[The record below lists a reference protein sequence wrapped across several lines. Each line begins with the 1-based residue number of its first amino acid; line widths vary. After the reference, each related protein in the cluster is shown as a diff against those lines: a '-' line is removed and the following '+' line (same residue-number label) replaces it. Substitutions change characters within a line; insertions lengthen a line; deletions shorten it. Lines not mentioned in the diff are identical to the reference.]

1 MTRILPA
8 RSTRAASALLGVAM
22 GAANVMSYLF
32 VALLSSTLGPADFGG
47 FSALNTVGI
56 LCAMPAGA
64 MQLVVAR
71 RQGEAARRDG
81 RATSGAALSA
91 VVGLVLATAVV
102 LLAPALRDAF
112 HLESAA
118 SAVWLGLTLV
128 PMTITG
134 AQQGVLLGQGR
145 LGRLSVLYL
154 VTAGTRV
161 VAGAVAVLAD
171 LAVHEVFAATCTA
184 AVLTW
189 AAGTLL
195 LRGLATP
202 SGAGPREVLA
212 ELVRSNAALAA
223 LMALTSL
230 DLLLARHLLTRE
242 ESGAYALAALFGR
255 VVFWG
260 TQFVALSVVPVAAG
274 SGAGRQR
281 TVRGAG
287 AVVVVLGLLVAL
299 VCAVVPGL
307 LVRVTGGAQYADAEP
322 LLVWFAVVGTMWA
335 LVQLWLF
342 AEIGAGRSA
351 LGWLTL
357 AVVVVE
363 VAAIWFVWHDSP
375 GQVLLVAG
383 LGAGVVAVVGALLV
397 PRDEQTPGPDSPE
410 TAEALHATSE

>member
-171 LAVHEVFAATCTA
+171 LAVHEVFAAT
-184 AVLTW
+184 
-189 AAGTLL
+189 
-195 LRGLATP
+195 TP

>member
-1 MTRILPA
+1 MTRIMSA

-22 GAANVMSYLF
+22 GMANVMSYLF

-71 RQGEAARRDG
+71 RQGETARREG
-81 RATSGAALSA
+81 RSTSGAALSA
-91 VVGLVLATAVV
+91 VVGVVLAAAVI
-102 LLAPALRDAF
+102 LLAAPLRDAF
-112 HLESAA
+112 HLDTAA
-118 SAVWLGLTLV
+118 AAVWLGLTLV

-171 LAVHEVFAATCTA
+171 LAVHEIFAATFTA

-189 AAGTLL
+189 AAGAVL
-195 LRGLATP
+195 LRGLVTP
-202 SGAGPREVLA
+202 TGAGPREVLV

-274 SGAGRQR
+274 AGEGRRR

-287 AVVVVLGLLVAL
+287 TVVVVLGLLVAL
-299 VCAVVPGL
+299 VCAVVPGQ
-307 LVRVTGGAQYADAEP
+307 LVRVTGGDQYAQAQP

-342 AEIGAGRSA
+342 AEIGAGRSG
-351 LGWLTL
+351 LGWLTAA
-357 AVVVVE
+357 AVLVE
-363 VAAIWFVWHDSP
+363 VTAIWFVWHDSP
-375 GQVLLVAG
+375 REILLVAG
-383 LGAGVVAVVGALLV
+383 VCAAVVAVVGALVV
-397 PRDEQTPGPDSPE
+397 PRDETTPGPDSPE